1 MTPAM
6 TDIGIERKRVDDA
19 VRTLAR
25 YNLDPFITNYL
36 RKQPEPPKPP
46 KPTKR
51 AKKGPKQEAVQKIPI
66 SKYDKPEVC
75 GIIREV
81 LLGEY
86 RAKKYELQLDAL
98 VEHLDELQ
106 ETGRQHV
113 YLFRLPESK
122 CQTLRDPIARKELF
136 AVDDAIYANG
146 ILEWEARKGPL
157 LVRVWTDAQHL
168 LFKWVETREYWIP
181 EGADEA
187 VEEEIE
193 EEEEEDADKKTRTT
207 VRREERAV
215 SFFVIDLEGGNCELR
230 IQAIRGQSKEVRLQ
244 QLGVYRALIATLLGC
259 DVAGPV
265 VLAPAIR
272 HVLLTREVD
281 IVHCSAILPNGGRF
295 IGSKKGEVPPVDIRK
310 LEAGVKIT
318 FTYKQPGGSVARVEL
333 DGRLDEILISRA
345 MVPEQHRLLI
355 ERIQSWREEGLDDV
369 QQPQKAPEPV
379 TPIKIA
385 VDSKVQPEP
394 TTLEPGIDRA
404 ILEYS
409 QTHELKPDVSV
420 PKDPRALEQFLQYI
434 AEVAKRENARYARE
448 LKSVRADE
456 QAANRLYIIAS
467 VIALAIFV
475 IGAALVFFAPAKL
488 ATGTITALLT
498 ALTGRGTWL
507 IRSYA
512 NRVRAKRERLEDH
525 QRDSRDTLMAIQ
537 LALSIPDPEL
547 RSKAMAELALKLL
560 KRIT

>member
-1 MTPAM
+1 MAA
-6 TDIGIERKRVDDA
+6 IEFDRKRVDDA

-25 YNLDPFITNYL
+25 YNLDPFITNFL

-46 KPTKR
+46 KSTKR
-51 AKKGPKQEAVQKIPI
+51 SKKEPKQEAVERIPI
-66 SKYDKPEVC
+66 RKYDKPEVC

-86 RAKKYELQLDAL
+86 RAKKYELQLGAL

-113 YLFRLPESK
+113 YLFRLPDDK
-122 CQTLRDPIARKELF
+122 CATLRDPAARQAQF
-136 AVDDAIYANG
+136 GVDDAIYGNG
-146 ILEWEARKGPL
+146 ILEWDAKEGPR
-157 LVRVWTDAQHL
+157 LVRIWSDAQRL
-168 LFKWVETREYWIP
+168 YFKWVETREYWIP
-181 EGADEA
+181 EGADETS
-187 VEEEIE
+187 EEELDE
-193 EEEEEDADKKTRTT
+193 EEEEQDANKKTRTT

-215 SFFVIDLEGGNCELR
+215 SFFVIDLESGNCELR
-230 IQAIRGQSKEVRLQ
+230 IQAIRGQSKEMRLQ
-244 QLGVYRALIATLLGC
+244 QLVAYRALIARFPGC
-259 DVAGPV
+259 DIVGPV

-272 HVLLTREVD
+272 HVMLTREVE

-295 IGSKKGEVPPVDIRK
+295 IGRKGELPPVDIRK

-345 MVPEQHRLLI
+345 LVPEQHRLLL
-355 ERIQSWREEGLDDV
+355 ERVQRWREEGLDDV
-369 QQPQKAPEPV
+369 QQPPAPPV
-379 TPIKIA
+379 VVPPIRIA
-385 VDSKVQPEP
+385 VDSKVQPQA

-409 QTHELKPDVSV
+409 QTHELKPDVAV

-434 AEVAKRENARYARE
+434 AEVAKRENARYERE
-448 LKSVRADE
+448 LKAVRVAE
-456 QAANRLYIIAS
+456 QAANRLYILAS
-467 VIALAIFV
+467 MIALAIFT
-475 IGAALVFFAPAKL
+475 IGAALVLFAPAKL
-488 ATGTITALLT
+488 ATGTITTLLT
-498 ALTGRGTWL
+498 VLTGRGTWL

-512 NRVRAKRERLEDH
+512 NRVRAKRARLEDQ

-537 LALSIPDPEL
+537 LALSIPDPDL

-560 KRIT
+560 QRIT